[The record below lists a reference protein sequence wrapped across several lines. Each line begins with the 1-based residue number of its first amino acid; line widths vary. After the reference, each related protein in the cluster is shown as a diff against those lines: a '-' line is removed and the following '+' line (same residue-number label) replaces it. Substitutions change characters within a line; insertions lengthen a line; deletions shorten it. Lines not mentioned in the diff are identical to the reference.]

1 VVADRGGAPR
11 ALSWRMSAICPVAEK
26 NLHAPARA
34 ACDQAGANNG
44 VTKGVDI
51 VTDSS
56 LDLRYAW

>member
-51 VTDSS
+51 VTDS
-56 LDLRYAW
+56 R